1 MIIELCTVYF
11 ISPGIISASVRNS
24 CFGESER
31 MVMKCL
37 DDGRRD
43 LYRESKKHVFMFS
56 FVNCFLADVLLCKFS
71 SYSSNAQLKSP
82 FFFVSLLYFLSF
94 LS

>member
-11 ISPGIISASVRNS
+11 ISPGIISASVRNL

-56 FVNCFLADVLLCKFS
+56 FVNCFLADVLFYVNSHHILVMH
-71 SYSSNAQLKSP
+71 N
-82 FFFVSLLYFLSF
+82 
-94 LS
+94 